1 MIPRERKLN
10 NLYKTKTT
18 DNSRWNDSGL
28 SNRKHNY
35 YYNELN
41 WAKINMNNA

>member
-18 DNSRWNDSGL
+18 NYGRWDSSGL
-28 SNRKHNY
+28 SNRKRNY
-35 YYNELN
+35 YYHELN

>member
-18 DNSRWNDSGL
+18 NYGRWDNLGL

>member
-18 DNSRWNDSGL
+18 DYSRWNDSGL